1 MLLFFLCSLTVCQLT
16 CLRLSAR
23 VSTHLCIDW
32 FEFFG
37 LFVQESAP
45 VFADDLFAISLL
57 EILLSVFRVEEG
69 FSTFLKVSWLRH
81 TKILQCQV
89 KSIFQ

>member
-1 MLLFFLCSLTVCQLT
+1 MLLFFSCSLTVCQLT

-32 FEFFG
+32 FKFFG

-45 VFADDLFAISLL
+45 VFADDLLAISLL
-57 EILLSVFRVEEG
+57 EILLPIFRVGEG
-69 FSTFLKVSWLRH
+69 FSTFLKVSWLMH